1 MKEESEKET
10 RQEHREEKRRK
21 KKERVKQHGKGL
33 AQVYRDAIENRQGEV
48 RKRAGKK

>member
-1 MKEESEKET
+1 VKEESEKET

-33 AQVYRDAIENRQGEV
+33 AQVYRDAIEKRRGE
-48 RKRAGKK
+48 KGK